1 MESYPYPARPG
12 LGVGSVISEFF
23 IPKLETVEGPPRML
37 SDPDTVRSKATE
49 LPLPHYEDS
58 KRMVL
63 VSSGS
68 SNGPPSPLY
77 EDEYLTNSPTFFVD
91 AYTKIRNL
99 SGELFQCSGETLSRG
114 FATDPSRIEF
124 LSSEL
129 LKVARQ
135 LNSSAD
141 DDDRKRYAF
150 SPSLLAPLP
159 SFPSTRI
166 ESLKGARQVH
176 GGVDDDDR
184 KGLPPPLVRP
194 RRIRRKHNEEEE
206 IDEAE
211 KKRKLG
217 VAPELYCHSCGT
229 TDTPE
234 WRRGPDGCK
243 SLCNA
248 CGLHY
253 AKILRRET
261 MIPNRQPARQT
272 MTLNNLLN

>member
-1 MESYPYPARPG
+1 MESYPYPAQQQARPG
-12 LGVGSVISEFF
+12 MLGSQVVGNSVISEFF

-37 SDPDTVRSKATE
+37 NDSDAAVRSQATE
-49 LPLPHYEDS
+49 LPLPHYEMDS
-58 KRMVL
+58 KHL
-63 VSSGS
+63 SSSGS

-77 EDEYLTNSPTFFVD
+77 EDEFLPNSPTFFVD
-91 AYTKIRNL
+91 AYTKIRSL

-114 FATDPSRIEF
+114 YATDPSRIEY

-129 LKVARQ
+129 LKIARQ
-135 LNSSAD
+135 LNNSVD
-141 DDDRKRYAF
+141 DDDRKR
-150 SPSLLAPLP
+150 
-159 SFPSTRI
+159 
-166 ESLKGARQVH
+166 
-176 GGVDDDDR
+176 
-184 KGLPPPLVRP
+184 LPPPLVRP